1 MLWVLYSLASAAAYA
16 TADAFTKKASSD
28 IDDSILVLSRF
39 FYGSLI
45 LFPMLFFV
53 SIPEINSRFW
63 IALAEIIPLEIAAW
77 MIYIKALRNSQL
89 SLIAP
94 ILSFTPIFLVA
105 TSFILLGEL
114 PSLLG
119 FFGIII
125 VVAGAYILNLKSF
138 GSGIFEPL
146 KSMFREKSS
155 QYMLIVAFLF
165 SITSTLSKVLVQE
178 SSSSFTS
185 LSYLLSMSV
194 SFLLVSF
201 FFSRKK
207 ILQLK
212 TRFKD
217 LLPIGLFYGIMTLF
231 HNLAITLVIV
241 PYMMSIKRT
250 SSIFSVFYGH
260 FWFREK
266 NMRNRL
272 LGAMI
277 MLLGAV
283 LVILS

>member
-1 MLWVLYSLASAAAYA
+1 MLWVLYSLLSAAAYA

-53 SIPEINSRFW
+53 SIPEISSRFW

-77 MIYIKALRNSQL
+77 ILYIKALRNSQL

-125 VVAGAYILNLKSF
+125 VVAGAYILNLKSP

-155 QYMLIVAFLF
+155 RYMLIVAFLF

-178 SSSSFTS
+178 SSPSFTS
-185 LSYLLSMSV
+185 LSYLLSMSA

-231 HNLAITLVIV
+231 HNLAITLTIV

-250 SSIFSVFYGH
+250 SSIFSVLYGH
-260 FWFREK
+260 FWFKEK
-266 NMRNRL
+266 NMRNRF
-272 LGAMI
+272 LGALI